1 MVDSVF
7 TTFRSISKFK
17 SLSFQLLVGMIIW
30 LFFALVFTGY
40 TLLLSWE
47 LENGGIAINDAGSLR
62 KRTFQ
67 MALLH
72 NQAPDSPQLKSE
84 QEEFERVLLNLRK
97 VGYGKLFLP
106 DNNELRQQ
114 VRELDVR
121 WHDQMLPWYEEL
133 TRNRENITADNRQKL
148 DDYANSINRVVK
160 LIEEDNTRN
169 IRLLRV
175 FQMLLIFMTFVT
187 AFTGIYLLLHLVI
200 RPLDNLRAGIVR
212 LSSGDLKTRVVSHQ
226 QNEFG
231 LVSKGFNQM
240 AESLQDL
247 YTHLEDKVAEKTHAL
262 GEKNQELSTLYAVT
276 AYLHEAHTT
285 EEMSRGFI
293 ERILSLSGAQ
303 AGSVRLLDN
312 QLNKLNY
319 LASVGLDEST
329 DQSLVCTDLN
339 GCACG
344 ALHQEQT
351 IVLHPKKMMW
361 GRATQC
367 QKKEFAQVMM
377 FPVMFYTHELG
388 LFNLYFRSEKT
399 MDPATQ
405 RVIEALCSQLGVAIE
420 NQRLIA
426 RDRQFAVVEER
437 NLMAQGLHDS
447 IAQSLSFLNMQVQ
460 MLEDALKNQEDA
472 QAQENLAFIKSGV
485 QESYEDVREL
495 LLNFRTRLNKQ
506 DFAEAT
512 HSVLQRFEQ
521 QARITTRLSIQ
532 GGECWL
538 SPQQQLQVIFILQEA
553 LSNVRKHAHAQSVSV
568 QIQHR
573 NAQGDF
579 SMSIED
585 DGVGFISEDLEH
597 KRTRHVGTA
606 IMQERAQRVHATVR
620 IDSAVGR
627 GTRVELTLPGK
638 EHITL

>member
-1 MVDSVF
+1 MTVDSVF

-114 VRELDVR
+114 VRELDLR

-247 YTHLEDKVAEKTHAL
+247 YTHLEDKVA
-262 GEKNQELSTLYAVT
+262 
-276 AYLHEAHTT
+276 
-285 EEMSRGFI
+285 
-293 ERILSLSGAQ
+293 
-303 AGSVRLLDN
+303 
-312 QLNKLNY
+312 
-319 LASVGLDEST
+319 
-329 DQSLVCTDLN
+329 
-339 GCACG
+339 
-344 ALHQEQT
+344 
-351 IVLHPKKMMW
+351 
-361 GRATQC
+361 
-367 QKKEFAQVMM
+367 
-377 FPVMFYTHELG
+377 
-388 LFNLYFRSEKT
+388 
-399 MDPATQ
+399 
-405 RVIEALCSQLGVAIE
+405 
-420 NQRLIA
+420 
-426 RDRQFAVVEER
+426 
-437 NLMAQGLHDS
+437 
-447 IAQSLSFLNMQVQ
+447 
-460 MLEDALKNQEDA
+460 
-472 QAQENLAFIKSGV
+472 
-485 QESYEDVREL
+485 
-495 LLNFRTRLNKQ
+495 
-506 DFAEAT
+506 
-512 HSVLQRFEQ
+512 
-521 QARITTRLSIQ
+521 
-532 GGECWL
+532 
-538 SPQQQLQVIFILQEA
+538 
-553 LSNVRKHAHAQSVSV
+553 
-568 QIQHR
+568 
-573 NAQGDF
+573 
-579 SMSIED
+579 
-585 DGVGFISEDLEH
+585 
-597 KRTRHVGTA
+597 
-606 IMQERAQRVHATVR
+606 
-620 IDSAVGR
+620 
-627 GTRVELTLPGK
+627 
-638 EHITL
+638 